1 MTTEKGKDIM
11 TRRDFLKGS
20 LTLAAL
26 APLAELHAKAG
37 AVGNI
42 ISGAPSGDDLLFTNV
57 ELYDGTG
64 RPPFMADVAVRGDK
78 IADIAPSGRLK
89 RTGCI
94 VIDGRGKAL
103 IPGFVDVHTHSDA
116 ATYRIPGAY
125 SKLAQGVTTDI
136 SGNCGTSYYLGGAK
150 SAKDALK
157 NVYGNFSA
165 FLDLVE
171 KRSPAVNV
179 AYLCGHN
186 SLRVYVMGY
195 ENRRPTPEEM
205 RRMKELLADA
215 LNNGA
220 AGFSSGLYYLP
231 DKFAQTE
238 EVKELASLLKG
249 TGKPYA
255 AHMRSEGNGI
265 LEALAEAIE
274 IARAG
279 DNNLEVSHFKT
290 CGEKNWCKLD
300 RALSMIDE
308 ARKSGMNVLA
318 DRYPYVYCSTSL
330 RMIVPAPFDKVDST
344 TLCGRLKKDA
354 AYRAE
359 LLEAFRAK
367 VKRDMNRVIMVSS
380 PVSSHR
386 QYYAKTLVEIGQMM
400 GGISPEE
407 AVVKLLA
414 SGKTP
419 QAAFGSMNEENL
431 ERILADPHVVC
442 GSDSSIRARTSRG
455 GHPRAFGAFPLFFR
469 MASKKCPYA
478 EVIRR
483 MTSLPAAKFNIRNRG
498 VVAPGYFADLVLLD
512 LDRYDSRADFAV
524 ANRPATGVEAV
535 YVNGKL
541 AYSPD
546 TGVKTTRPGR
556 VLRIK

>member
-1 MTTEKGKDIM
+1 M
-11 TRRDFLKGS
+11 TRRDFLKGT

-26 APLAELHAKAG
+26 APIAKLHAKAG
-37 AVGNI
+37 T
-42 ISGAPSGDDLLFTNV
+42 SGGVSASGDLLFTNV

-64 RPPFMADVAVRGDK
+64 KPSFMADVAVHDDK
-78 IADIAPSGRLK
+78 IVDVAALGTLK
-89 RTGCI
+89 RTGSI

-103 IPGFVDVHTHSDA
+103 VPGFVDVHTHSDA

-157 NVYGNFSA
+157 KVYGNFNA

-215 LNNGA
+215 LDHGA

-231 DKFAQTE
+231 GKFAETE

-265 LEALAEAIE
+265 LEALAETIE

-290 CGEKNWCKLD
+290 CGEKNWGKLD
-300 RALSMIDE
+300 KAFAMIDE
-308 ARKSGMNVLA
+308 ARRSGMKVLE

-330 RMIVPAPFDKVDST
+330 RMIVPAPFDKVDSA

-367 VKRDMNRVIMVSS
+367 VKRDMNRVIMVTS
-380 PVSSHR
+380 PVPEHR
-386 QYYAKTLVEIGQMM
+386 RYYAKTLVEIGQMM

-419 QAAFGSMNEENL
+419 QAAFGSMNEDNL
-431 ERILADPHVVC
+431 ERILADPYVVC
-442 GSDSSIRARTSRG
+442 GSDSSIRAKTSRG
-455 GHPRAFGAFPLFFR
+455 GHPRAFGSFPLFFR
-469 MASKKCPYA
+469 MASKKCSYA
-478 EVIRR
+478 DVIRR
-483 MTSLPAAKFNIRNRG
+483 MTSLPAAKFNIRGRG

-512 LDRYDSRADFAV
+512 LDRYDSKADFAV
-524 ANRPATGVEAV
+524 ANRKPTGVEAV

-546 TGVKTTRPGR
+546 PEVKTTRPGR